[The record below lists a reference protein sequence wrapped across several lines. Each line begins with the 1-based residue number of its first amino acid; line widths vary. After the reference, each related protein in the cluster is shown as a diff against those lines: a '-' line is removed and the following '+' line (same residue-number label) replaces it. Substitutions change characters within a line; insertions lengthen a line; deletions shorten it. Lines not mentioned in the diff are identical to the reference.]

1 MILLVA
7 IVSSTFAA
15 RAQESDHA
23 KNKPK
28 PYALLFGTV
37 WNAEGMPVYGVEVQ
51 IRRADHKHTQWTQV
65 SDHHGEFAQRVPPG
79 TADYIV
85 TAEVK
90 VKEGKKKAKQTAE
103 TKVHIDNDE
112 RVDFGLHLTE

>member
-7 IVSSTFAA
+7 IVSSTIAA
-15 RAQESDHA
+15 RAQESDQSR
-23 KNKPK
+23 NK

-37 WNAEGMPVYGVEVQ
+37 WNAEGMPVYGVEVH
-51 IRRADHKHTQWTQV
+51 IRRADHKRTQWILQ